1 MMLRIAFRLASQR
14 GFHQMS
20 GSARGPTQRNAMT
33 TLDVLKYHLPL
44 VGALGASGVSG
55 GNAGWRVAPSRNS
68 PQCLHLMAA
77 FWISSAQ

>member
-1 MMLRIAFRLASQR
+1 MAVRIAFHLVSKR

-20 GSARGPTQRNAMT
+20 GSASGPTQRNAMT

-44 VGALGASGVSG
+44 VGASVGKAG
-55 GNAGWRVAPSRNS
+55 GRVAPSRNS

-77 FWISSAQ
+77 SWISSAQ